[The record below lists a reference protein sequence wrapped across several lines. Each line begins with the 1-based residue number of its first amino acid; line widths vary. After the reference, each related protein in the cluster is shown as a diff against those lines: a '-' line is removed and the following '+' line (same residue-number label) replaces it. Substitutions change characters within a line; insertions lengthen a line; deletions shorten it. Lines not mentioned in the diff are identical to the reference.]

1 MKLIAL
7 DVFDT
12 HMEGEE
18 FEVGEAQGR
27 ALIAKGLAK
36 AGTVPLNKKAIP
48 AENKANPSQ
57 AAGTGAPL
65 SASRVARVSR
75 QTTAKPS
82 ARGAAKKKAGK

>member
-12 HMEGEE
+12 HLEGDE
-18 FEVGEAQGR
+18 FECGEAQAR

-36 AGTVPLNKKAIP
+36 LGTVPLNKKAIP
-48 AENKANPSQ
+48 AENKANPLQ
-57 AAGTGAPL
+57 AAGTEPPL
-65 SASRVARVSR
+65 SASRAARVSR

-82 ARGAAKKKAGK
+82 ARGAAKKKTGK